1 MTTPQ
6 HDNYINGQW
15 VAGDKYSPNVNPSNT
30 ADVLGLY
37 TQASAE
43 QLDQAVQAARA
54 AFPAW
59 SVSGIQARADALD
72 AAQRGEMDLL
82 YVSPEALGTG
92 LADRLAK
99 MNISLIAVDETHCV
113 SQWGHDFRPDYRA
126 LGRLKDLF
134 PGVPRLPTRLPCVR
148 LAGMTPIMK
157 GYRSFRTLAA
167 VVFARMP
174 E

>member
-72 AAQRGEMDLL
+72 KIGNEILARRE
-82 YVSPEALGTG
+82 ELGTL
-92 LADRLAK
+92 LAREEGK
-99 MNISLIAVDETHCV
+99 T
-113 SQWGHDFRPDYRA
+113 RPE
-126 LGRLKDLF
+126 GI
-134 PGVPRLPTRLPCVR
+134 GE
-148 LAGMTPIMK
+148 
-157 GYRSFRTLAA
+157 AA
-167 VVFARMP
+167 
-174 E
+174 